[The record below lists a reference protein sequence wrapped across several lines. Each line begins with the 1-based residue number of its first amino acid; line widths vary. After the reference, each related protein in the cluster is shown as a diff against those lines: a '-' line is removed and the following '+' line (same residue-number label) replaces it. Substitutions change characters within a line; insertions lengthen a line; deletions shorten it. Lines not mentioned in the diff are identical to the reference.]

1 MRKQIPRCSGV
12 SPKSG
17 LVVKIIWATSCFTKY
32 PGLLREEEVD
42 QLQNDDDKDDN
53 ESYYDNGDDGDD
65 DDNDD
70 DDDDN
75 EMVMMAMLRCHW
87 MQISKARRQK
97 LSPRF

>member
-1 MRKQIPRCSGV
+1 M
-12 SPKSG
+12 
-17 LVVKIIWATSCFTKY
+17 KIIWATSCFTKY

-75 EMVMMAMLRCHW
+75 DDGDDGNAQVPLDADL
-87 MQISKARRQK
+87 QSSTAKA
-97 LSPRF
+97 